1 MYLSMLDA
9 ADRYSLDC
17 SSLRACM
24 VVGEPLPAD
33 VLRRFEN
40 RFGCVI
46 LDQYEVAETPVA
58 FG

>member
-1 MYLSMLDA
+1 MYMAMLDA

-24 VVGEPLPAD
+24 VVGEPLPPN

-40 RFGCVI
+40 RFGCVV
-46 LDQYEVAETPVA
+46 LDRYGVAETPVA
-58 FG
+58 LG

>member
-1 MYLSMLDA
+1 MYLAMLDA

-24 VVGEPLPAD
+24 VVGEPLPAT
-33 VLRRFEN
+33 VSRRFEN
-40 RFGCVI
+40 RFGCVV
-46 LDQYEVAETPVA
+46 LDRYAVAETPVA